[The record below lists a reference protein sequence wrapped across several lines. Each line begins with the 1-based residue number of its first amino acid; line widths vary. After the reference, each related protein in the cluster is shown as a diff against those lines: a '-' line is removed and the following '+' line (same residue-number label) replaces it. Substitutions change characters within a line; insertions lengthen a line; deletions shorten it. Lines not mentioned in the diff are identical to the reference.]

1 MDPRTARPAIY
12 IARLLIAL
20 ACLAL
25 GGAWVTQ
32 LTGAPLL
39 GMTQQHFF
47 SDATVL
53 ALLGIALFADAFW
66 HARAL

>member
-1 MDPRTARPAIY
+1 MDPRTARPAVY
-12 IARLLIAL
+12 IARVFVAL

-25 GGAWVTQ
+25 LGAWVTQ
-32 LTGAPLL
+32 LTGAPLF

-47 SDATVL
+47 SESTVF

-66 HARAL
+66 HGRAL